1 MNKLAK
7 QFSIVFFL
15 LISCFFQIFEAFS
28 QSSPIKPNENQSKMR
43 PAYGLFINLNL
54 NQHSPEFQKLPGIPC
69 CSPIFNESS
78 MNLGYSIG
86 GLYDIALSDN
96 LDLNL
101 RLGLFNLSGILK
113 KDENVT
119 LNLNG
124 EAVNG
129 IFRHNIDATILA
141 LGFEPMIGYRV
152 FDRFSLHLGLH
163 GGFVFQKKYKQE
175 ENLIEPSV
183 GTFENGTRTRLVSEG
198 DLPQASSL
206 EFALI
211 AGISYEIPLNAS
223 KSFILAPEAYFQ
235 YGLTKV
241 IPDIKWNINAF
252 RVGIAL
258 KLSPVEETTPQP
270 PIIKKEPPKQK
281 KIFADINA
289 SGLDFDGSEIPV
301 VQLVVE
307 EFYSTRIHPLLT
319 YIFFD
324 NNSSKIPDR
333 YNKLEPNQTQGKN
346 IKDFYHFNALDTYH
360 EVLNII
366 GKRMNI
372 YSDAKIILEG
382 CNSNTDLEKGNLSL
396 SKSRAEAVRD
406 YLVKIWNIDSN
417 RITIKYRNLPQE
429 PTSPNVP
436 DGIEENRRVEIL
448 SNKMEIIA
456 PVIINDTLRLTNPPS
471 IRFKNI
477 YSGDERLQNWK
488 IEAMQNDKLLKTFS
502 SEDSLPSIIDWKF
515 AADETSIPR
524 STSDIHYKLIVKD
537 TDGREYKTELKSLP
551 VKQITLS
558 KKQVE
563 MVKDKIIDRF
573 SLILF
578 SYDERKLS
586 EYNMKIMEL
595 VKSYIKPTSNVKV
608 SGHTD
613 RLGDE
618 NYNMR
623 LSESRAKSV
632 YDLIPTDKKSL
643 NAYGETDL
651 IYDNNLPEG
660 RFYDRRV
667 DINIET
673 PIEK

>member
-1 MNKLAK
+1 MINLVK
-7 QFSIVFFL
+7 QSYIVSFI
-15 LISCFFQIFEAFS
+15 LISCFLQTFEAFS
-28 QSSPIKPNENQSKMR
+28 QSSPIKPTNKQSNMR
-43 PAYGLFINLNL
+43 PAYGLFLNLNL
-54 NQHSPEFQKLPGIPC
+54 NQHLPEFQKLPGIPC

-78 MNLGYSIG
+78 MNLGFSIG

-96 LDLNL
+96 FDLNL
-101 RLGLFNLSGILK
+101 RLGLFNLSGKLK

-129 IFRHNIDATILA
+129 IFQHTIDASILA
-141 LGFEPMIGYRV
+141 LGFEPMIGYRI

-163 GGFVFQKKYKQE
+163 VGYVFQKKYKQE
-175 ENLIEPSV
+175 ENLIEPPV
-183 GTFENGTRTRLVSEG
+183 GTFENLTRTRLVSEG

-206 EFALI
+206 ELGLI
-211 AGISYEIPLNAS
+211 AGVSYEIPLNAS

-258 KLSPVEETTPQP
+258 KFSPVEEPP
-270 PIIKKEPPKQK
+270 SPIIKEEPPKQK

-289 SGLDFDGSEIPV
+289 SGLDFDGSEIPI
-301 VQLVVE
+301 VQLLVE

-333 YNKLEPNQTQGKN
+333 YKKLEPNRAN
-346 IKDFYHFNALDTYH
+346 RMDIKDFYHFNALDTYH

-382 CNSNTDLEKGNLSL
+382 CNSNTDLEKGNLNL
-396 SKSRAEAVRD
+396 SKNRAEAVRD
-406 YLVKIWNIDSN
+406 YLVKVWNIDSN
-417 RITIKYRNLPQE
+417 RITLKYRNLPQE
-429 PTSPNVP
+429 PTNPTAP

-448 SNKMEIIA
+448 SNRMEIIA

-477 YSGDERLQNWK
+477 YNGDERLQNWK
-488 IEAMQNDKLLKTFS
+488 IEAIQDNKLLKTFS
-502 SEDSLPSIIDWKF
+502 SKDSLPSIIDWKF
-515 AADETSIPR
+515 SADESSIPR
-524 STSDIHYKLIVKD
+524 TTSEIRYKLYVKD
-537 TDGREYKTELKSLP
+537 TEDREYQTELKSLP

-563 MVKDKIIDRF
+563 MIEDKIIDRF

-578 SYDERKLS
+578 SYDEKKLS

-595 VKSYIKPTSNVKV
+595 VKSYIKPTSTVKV

-618 NYNMR
+618 KYNMR

-651 IYDNNLPEG
+651 IYDNDLPEG

>member
-1 MNKLAK
+1 MEKILNKYIKMLL
-7 QFSIVFFL
+7 VFIFFIIHCTL
-15 LISCFFQIFEAFS
+15 LFA
-28 QSSPIKPNENQSKMR
+28 QSSPINPNQLESKMR
-43 PAYGLFINLNL
+43 PAYGLFFNINL
-54 NQHSPEFQKLPGIPC
+54 NQHVPEFQKLPNIPC

-78 MNLGYSIG
+78 ISLGFSAGI
-86 GLYDIALSDN
+86 LYDIALSKD

-101 RLGLFNLSGILK
+101 RLGIFNLGGKLK
-113 KDENVT
+113 KDEHET
-119 LNLNG
+119 FNLNG
-124 EAVNG
+124 EAVDG
-129 IFRHNIDATILA
+129 IIQHTIQSSL
-141 LGFEPMIGYRV
+141 LSFGLEPMIGYRI

-163 GGFVFQKKYKQE
+163 GGFVFIKKYTQE
-175 ENLIEPSV
+175 ENLIEPPI
-183 GTFENGTRTRLVSEG
+183 GTFENGARTRLKSEG

-211 AGISYEIPLNAS
+211 AGISYEIPLNNS
-223 KSFILAPEAYFQ
+223 KTIILAPEAYFQ
-235 YGLTKV
+235 YGLTKI
-241 IPDIKWNINAF
+241 IPDIKWNVNAF
-252 RVGIAL
+252 RIGFSL
-258 KLSPVEETTPQP
+258 KYSPAE
-270 PIIKKEPPKQK
+270 EPPPPPVKKDQPKEK
-281 KIFADINA
+281 KIYADINA

-319 YIFFD
+319 YVFFD
-324 NNSSKIPDR
+324 ENSAIIPERYHKLNSQQAQSK
-333 YNKLEPNQTQGKN
+333 E

-382 CNSNTDLEKGNLSL
+382 CNSNTGVEKGNIDL
-396 SKSRAEAVRD
+396 SKNRAEAVKN
-406 YLVKIWNIDSN
+406 YLVNVWKIDSS
-417 RITIKYRNLPQE
+417 RISIKYRNLPQE
-429 PTSPNVP
+429 PTNPTAP

-456 PVIINDTLRLTNPPS
+456 PIIINDTLRITNPPS

-477 YSGDERLQNWK
+477 YGGYEKIGEWK
-488 IEAMQNDKLLKTFS
+488 IEAIQDNKILKVFS
-502 SEDSLPSIIDWKF
+502 SRDSLPSIIDWKF
-515 AADETSIPR
+515 SADEKSIPR
-524 STSDIHYKLIVKD
+524 SVSDLKYKLQVKD
-537 TDGREYKTELKSLP
+537 IENREFKTDLKSLP

-558 KKQVE
+558 KKQLE
-563 MVKDKIIDRF
+563 MIGDKIIDRF

-586 EYNMKIMEL
+586 EYNMRIMDL
-595 VKSYIKPTSNVKV
+595 VKSYIKPTSTVKV

-618 NYNMR
+618 NYNLR
-623 LSESRAKSV
+623 LSESRAKAV
-632 YDLIPTDKKSL
+632 FDLINSEKKVL